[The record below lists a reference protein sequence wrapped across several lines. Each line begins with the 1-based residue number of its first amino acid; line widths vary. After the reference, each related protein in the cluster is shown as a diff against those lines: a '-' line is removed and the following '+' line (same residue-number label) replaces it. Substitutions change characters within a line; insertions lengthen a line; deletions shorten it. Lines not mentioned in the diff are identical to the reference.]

1 MTNGRLMVVTDN
13 FCGGNMAVPA
23 DFGGGNMVVP
33 ANFGGGNMVVT
44 DDSGSSN
51 LVVVVTCRHMLFV
64 KNMDLCSYLLKRRHL
79 AKQKES
85 VTWS

>member
-1 MTNGRLMVVTDN
+1 MVVP
-13 FCGGNMAVPA
+13 G

-33 ANFGGGNMVVT
+33 DDFGDSNMVVT
-44 DDSGSSN
+44 DDSGGSN
-51 LVVVVTCRHMLFV
+51 LVMVVTCLHMLFV

-79 AKQKES
+79 AKEKES